1 MLGGIFIIM
10 AFYLL
15 GECCAWLIN
24 GFVPGERV
32 GNDVFVLALS
42 MRWVRPERVRPVAR
56 FLCDN
61 MAFFFLPAGVGI
73 ITSMD
78 VLSSL
83 LGHRIGGGDGD
94 DFVSF
99 DRGGGFATMARGSSG
114 TW

>member
-24 GFVPGERV
+24 DFVPGSV
-32 GNDVFVLALS
+32 LGMMFLFLALS

-61 MAFFFLPAGVGI
+61 MAFFFLPAGVGYR
-73 ITSMD
+73 
-78 VLSSL
+78 V
-83 LGHRIGGGDGD
+83 GGGDGD
-94 DFVSF
+94 DFVGF
-99 DRGGGFATMARGSSG
+99 DRGGGFATMAGGSSD

>member
-24 GFVPGERV
+24 DFVPGSV
-32 GNDVFVLALS
+32 LGMMFLFLALS

-78 VLSSL
+78 VLSRYWDIVL
-83 LGHRIGGGDGD
+83 VVDGD
-94 DFVSF
+94 DFVGF
-99 DRGGGFATMARGSSG
+99 DRGGGFATMAGGSSD